1 MGDHSS
7 VESGVTL
14 PRPGAKAAPGADAPT
29 GLARY
34 EPLATIAEGGS
45 RER

>member
-1 MGDHSS
+1 MGDKSS
-7 VESGVTL
+7 VQSGVTL

-34 EPLATIAEGGS
+34 EPLATLAEGGS